1 METPTVGAVLQFTPM
16 GFSIYFKVKV
26 KERTTLNSG
35 LKEPA
40 LASKSHENES
50 CGGIC
55 NESILKD

>member
-1 METPTVGAVLQFTPM
+1 MLQFTPM